1 MAKGA
6 EGPIE
11 AVKHSRSKQEL
22 EQEGAAALA
31 RWRYETRKDSKMPNS
46 SSKQ

>member
-1 MAKGA
+1 MAMQGTYD

-11 AVKHSRSKQEL
+11 AVKHKPEP

-31 RWRYETRKDSKMPNS
+31 RWCCEIRKDNKRLNNSKR
-46 SSKQ
+46 